1 MLLWRWSRHNCLFRD
16 NYSTIYTH
24 RTGRVDLHPLLG
36 GRGGLW
42 GSRVGVHLG
51 PITDWWVYYNKT
63 SFWTC
68 LKGTSIQ
75 LKYHITVLLG
85 ECLRLQNFRLFL
97 LLYKLM
103 LFFQVGSL
111 IYLEWPNCRL
121 KTLSGS
127 MESEAKKLKSWN
139 TCRMSCEQQTAL
151 YNSFCLYWT
160 ILDCI
165 QQQAQLGVPY
175 HTPKYKLS

>member
-36 GRGGLW
+36 GRGRGAYGVVGW
-42 GSRVGVHLG
+42 GCIWDQLQTDGFITIKHLFEHVWRG
-51 PITDWWVYYNKT
+51 HQYNSSTT
-63 SFWTC
+63 SLC
-68 LKGTSIQ
+68 YK
-75 LKYHITVLLG
+75 G

-97 LLYKLM
+97 LMYKLM
-103 LFFQVGSL
+103 LFFEVASL

-139 TCRMSCEQQTAL
+139 TCRMLCEQQISL
-151 YNSFCLYWT
+151 YNSFCLYR
-160 ILDCI
+160 
-165 QQQAQLGVPY
+165 
-175 HTPKYKLS
+175 